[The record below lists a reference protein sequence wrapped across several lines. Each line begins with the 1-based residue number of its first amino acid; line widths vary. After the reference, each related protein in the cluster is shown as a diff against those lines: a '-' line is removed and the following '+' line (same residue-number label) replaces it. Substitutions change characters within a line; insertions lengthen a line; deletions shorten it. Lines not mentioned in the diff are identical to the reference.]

1 MREIQ
6 FRAKDLATGN
16 WKYITIEP
24 TAEPLKINSEY
35 DEEAIVDME
44 TFSQYTGLKDKNGKE
59 IYEGDIVREYHYFE
73 YSPTD
78 KNGVVEFSIED
89 IGSCGCCFDS
99 FRGSGFIA
107 KDIDLCKTE
116 DIEVIGNIY
125 ENPELLGDD

>member
-6 FRAKDLATGN
+6 FRAKDLATGD

-59 IYEGDIVREYHYFE
+59 IYEGDIVKSAWHG
-73 YSPTD
+73 TT
-78 KNGVVEFSIED
+78 GIVEFSIED
-89 IGSCGCCFDS
+89 VGSCGCCYTEFK
-99 FRGSGFIA
+99 GSGFIA
-107 KDIDLCKTE
+107 PYINLN
-116 DIEVIGNIY
+116 EVEIIGNIY